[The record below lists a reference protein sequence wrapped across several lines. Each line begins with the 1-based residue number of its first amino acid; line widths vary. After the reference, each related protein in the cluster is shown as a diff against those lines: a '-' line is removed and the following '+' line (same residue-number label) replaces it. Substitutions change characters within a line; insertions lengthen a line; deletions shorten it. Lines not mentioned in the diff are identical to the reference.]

1 MAIIT
6 EERALIFINSR
17 VTRTFQSISMSSS
30 SAEETVSSS
39 EPSSLSLE
47 HGDYLQFLH
56 ITGKVQSR
64 STDETDRLNTLK
76 TLQIA
81 YNRLESDYLK
91 SVNNLEYQF
100 HEQCSH
106 LFERRAAIINGT
118 YEPSD
123 DECRLKT
130 DFIDTSE
137 QTIVGNDDEA
147 GIPSFWL
154 QTLQQVRSKGRLWK
168 TGTREVLRIGTADC

>member
-1 MAIIT
+1 MAIIA
-6 EERALIFINSR
+6 EERALSFISSR
-17 VTRTFQSISMSSS
+17 VTRIFQSVSMSSS
-30 SAEETVSSS
+30 SAEETVTSS
-39 EPSSLSLE
+39 ESSSLSLD

-56 ITGKVQSR
+56 VTGKAQSR

-106 LFERRAAIINGT
+106 LFERRAAIIDGT
-118 YEPSD
+118 YEPNE

-137 QTIVGNDDEA
+137 QTIVENDDEA

-154 QTLQQVRSKGRLWK
+154 QTLQQVRSKDRL
-168 TGTREVLRIGTADC
+168 